1 MVYFDGLAQSQNK
14 SKLRLTPSFVFAVSV
29 TQAVLEIPKRRKLL
43 LVSSKNWVTT
53 GCLQFSAC
61 SERPI
66 RLISTQLSRW
76 NSENVQNYTT
86 DKNWAI
92 FRRFQFFQF
101 YERSERPTRSERT
114 YDPTQLNS
122 TASWVELSWV
132 ELSRIGRSE
141 SRFTRYFYVTIE
153 AVATMFSWMTRRP
166 NLNTVNA

>member
-1 MVYFDGLAQSQNK
+1 VITPLQAQFVIRRLWLAIINMQTKFEIS
-14 SKLRLTPSFVFAVSV
+14 SLSLTPSFVFAVSV

-61 SERPI
+61 WERPI
-66 RLISTQLSRW
+66 RL
-76 NSENVQNYTT
+76 NSVVEILKMFRTPRLT
-86 DKNWAI
+86 KNWAI
-92 FRRFQFFQF
+92 FRSISIF

-132 ELSRIGRSE
+132 ESDRSLW
-141 SRFTRYFYVTIE
+141 I
-153 AVATMFSWMTRRP
+153 P
-166 NLNTVNA
+166 LNTRV